1 MIDEG
6 CVPGMAKFSVRRYSD
21 PFYVLA
27 LKEAIVKIS
36 AQKQCP
42 NEGRI
47 VRSVLQEFDWSKS
60 EITKQL
66 KFAVKDDLI
75 LQVTT
80 FSSHGSTK
88 GIPQTAYRIRRK
100 DGEDD
105 EEIQEQKKKLT
116 SNTHDWYCWG
126 CHRAGEVIACDYC
139 PRVFH
144 KKCAHSGTVSNG
156 KWKCPSCQP
165 QKLSALLS
173 SKTAEQLSRLLK
185 FTLERMKEKAKEFL
199 VPVSLD
205 EHTDYEDF
213 IFKPM
218 DLTKLEKLIDKRV
231 FKTPREFREE
241 SQWMFHNA
249 VIYFGDDDD
258 MTDLAEAIMEDCDG
272 ELEEMMRCPDCYLM
286 SNTRTKNWFCKPCY
300 FPHELVWAKMTG
312 EPPWPAK
319 MLTWSEDSTKAL
331 VRFFG
336 SAHQRAW
343 VGRKHI
349 TPITTKPEVKKR
361 SQRWV
366 QACAEMTEYQ
376 RQLALLYPDSKQQEK
391 SLPSP
396 NKTQCKEIQTDSH
409 TCSQEDD
416 DKIRQLE
423 EKIKQQQEEF
433 NSLKADLD
441 CERVRAEQLVQDVKR
456 RKEEQNQ
463 RVLRDKSVREQSC
476 HEMSEN
482 CSGPTIDLSATRDQ
496 TSVIKML
503 QDALE
508 RERQEKNELLEKVT
522 RESQKNKEREIQQAV
537 KRAVNKERLERERV
551 TDEAVKKAIERCKQE
566 KEKHFQKAL
575 QCAKEDAEKSQ
586 QEAVNLAKKKQWCAS
601 CRAEAFY
608 PCCWNTSYCTLECQ
622 KTHWCTHRFHCM
634 RVSCN
639 CRGEGPMTRT

>member
-1 MIDEG
+1 
-6 CVPGMAKFSVRRYSD
+6 
-21 PFYVLA
+21 
-27 LKEAIVKIS
+27 
-36 AQKQCP
+36 
-42 NEGRI
+42 
-47 VRSVLQEFDWSKS
+47 
-60 EITKQL
+60 
-66 KFAVKDDLI
+66 
-75 LQVTT
+75 
-80 FSSHGSTK
+80 
-88 GIPQTAYRIRRK
+88 
-100 DGEDD
+100 
-105 EEIQEQKKKLT
+105 
-116 SNTHDWYCWG
+116 
-126 CHRAGEVIACDYC
+126 
-139 PRVFH
+139 
-144 KKCAHSGTVSNG
+144 
-156 KWKCPSCQP
+156 
-165 QKLSALLS
+165 
-173 SKTAEQLSRLLK
+173 
-185 FTLERMKEKAKEFL
+185 
-199 VPVSLD
+199 
-205 EHTDYEDF
+205 
-213 IFKPM
+213 
-218 DLTKLEKLIDKRV
+218 
-231 FKTPREFREE
+231 
-241 SQWMFHNA
+241 
-249 VIYFGDDDD
+249 
-258 MTDLAEAIMEDCDG
+258 
-272 ELEEMMRCPDCYLM
+272 
-286 SNTRTKNWFCKPCY
+286 
-300 FPHELVWAKMTG
+300 
-312 EPPWPAK
+312 
-319 MLTWSEDSTKAL
+319 ML
-331 VRFFG
+331 F
-336 SAHQRAW
+336 Q
-343 VGRKHI
+343 
-349 TPITTKPEVKKR
+349 
-361 SQRWV
+361 
-366 QACAEMTEYQ
+366 
-376 RQLALLYPDSKQQEK
+376 K

-396 NKTQCKEIQTDSH
+396 TKTQCKEIQTDSH

-566 KEKHFQKAL
+566 KEKHIQKAL

-586 QEAVNLAKKKQWCAS
+586 QEAVNLAKKKQWCAN